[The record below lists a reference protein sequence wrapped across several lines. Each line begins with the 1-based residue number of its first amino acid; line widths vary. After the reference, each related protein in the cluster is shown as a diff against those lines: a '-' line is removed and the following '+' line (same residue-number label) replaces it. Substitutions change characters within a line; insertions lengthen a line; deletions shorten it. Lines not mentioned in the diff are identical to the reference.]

1 MEKGSEIS
9 RRDFLKGTTVAGASA
24 AMLGGLA
31 PSRVL
36 GANDRIR
43 IGTLGTGERCKVLM
57 SHFKDEPGV
66 ELVAV
71 SDVYG
76 PRRDQGLKLCVP
88 DAKAYIDYREVLDR
102 KDIDAVIIGSPDHW
116 HIPMLMDAMQAGKDV
131 YVEKPIMHSVDEGK
145 PALRAAVDLKRV
157 VGTGTQQR
165 SWPHYLMGKQIVD
178 SGKLGRITY
187 VHAFWYQ
194 DLYPLF
200 SVLTPVDT
208 SQLDWKKYL
217 RNAPDQP
224 FTLEKFYF
232 WRWFWDFGGGSMTD
246 LFTHLVDVIQWYMGQ
261 SAPKTATVTGN
272 RYHMPWEAP
281 DALTAT
287 FEYPGNFMITFTH
300 TINSRV
306 GDGGI
311 TFYGSEATL
320 KVDREHLAV
329 YPEQGKRL
337 PGTFEPEP
345 EIVVRSE
352 YDGTIDNVRNYLEC
366 LRTRKTPNASLQA
379 GYEAARTSWIGNI
392 ALKRGMKVAW
402 DPLKE
407 CVV

>member
-1 MEKGSEIS
+1 MRNFKE
-9 RRDFLKGTTVAGASA
+9 D
-24 AMLGGLA
+24 
-31 PSRVL
+31 PS
-36 GANDRIR
+36 
-43 IGTLGTGERCKVLM
+43 
-57 SHFKDEPGV
+57 V

-76 PRRDQGLKLCVP
+76 PRRDQGMKLCVP

-116 HIPMLMDAMQAGKDV
+116 HIPMLLDALQAGKDV
-131 YVEKPIMHSVDEGK
+131 YVEKPIMHSVDEGV
-145 PALRAAVDLKRV
+145 PALRAAAESKHIVA
-157 VGTGTQQR
+157 TGTQQR
-165 SWPHYLMGKQIVD
+165 SWPHYLLGKQIVD
-178 SGKLGRITY
+178 SGKLGRVTF

-200 SVLTPVDT
+200 SVLEPVDT

-261 SAPKTATVTGN
+261 PAPKTATMTGDL
-272 RYHMPWEAP
+272 YHMPWQAP
-281 DALTAT
+281 DTLTAT
-287 FEYPGNFMITFTH
+287 FEYPGNFMVTFTN

-306 GDGGI
+306 DDGGI
-311 TFYGSEATL
+311 VFHGSEATL
-320 KVDREHLAV
+320 KIDREHLAV
-329 YPEQGKRL
+329 YPEQGKRV
-337 PGTFEPEP
+337 PGTFAPEP
-345 EIVVRSE
+345 EIFVRSE
-352 YDGTIDNVRNYLEC
+352 HDGTIDNVRNFIEC
-366 LRTRKTPNASLQA
+366 MRTRKTPNASLQA
-379 GYEAARTSWIGNI
+379 GYEAARTSWIGNT
-392 ALKRGMKVAW
+392 ALKRGMKVVW
-402 DPLKE
+402 DPVKE